1 MKHAIVGAPLETIF
15 SEIGEQLPVSLIRRT
30 LIDAVILLVV
40 IAIVYPLVVMFVI
53 KPQNPLEAAPFT
65 MGYVDLNRVFTT
77 SDHGSKQYAALQK
90 LIREQSAS
98 IQEQSRKTETL
109 RKEINHLLS
118 QGKAAAAQQKMS
130 AYQQN
135 EAALNALQQKAT
147 ALIQAAQSEV
157 DRNFITQLRM
167 ATDQVREEEQLT
179 VIHAIEPTKTLSY
192 EPKLDVTEKVLQKFN
207 QLYPAT
213 PASSEIKLNQKA
225 SQ

>member
-1 MKHAIVGAPLETIF
+1 M
-15 SEIGEQLPVSLIRRT
+15 SLLRRT
-30 LIDAVILLVV
+30 LVDAVVLLTV
-40 IAIVYPLVVMFVI
+40 IAIVYPLVITFII

-90 LIREQSAS
+90 LIREQSAAV
-98 IQEQSRKTETL
+98 QEQSRKTEAL
-109 RKEINHLLS
+109 RKEINQLLS
-118 QGKAAAAQQKMS
+118 QGNATAAQQKMS

-135 EAALNALQQKAT
+135 EVALNTLQQKAS

-157 DRNFITQLRM
+157 DRNFVGQLRL
-167 ATDQVREEEQLT
+167 ATDQVREEEGLT
-179 VIHAIEPTKTLSY
+179 IINAIEPTKTLSY
-192 EPKLDVTEKVLQKFN
+192 DPKLDITEKVLQKFN

-225 SQ
+225 PQ